1 MKKVVKRNALKTNV
15 RLIFINVALILLSLL
30 WLVPFYWMVTTSI
43 QPTGAMI
50 QFPSGFFAR
59 NPTISHYVKLFVRT
73 DIIRWL
79 LNSFTIAAGVIVMVL
94 FLCFPAAYVF
104 SKREFPGRDALFLL
118 FLVTLMI
125 PIHITLLP
133 IYLLWTR
140 LHLLNT
146 HLGLILPD
154 VGSAFAVFM
163 LVQYLHTL
171 PSELIEA
178 ARIDGSS
185 ELRVIFT
192 IMLPLAKPAVVT
204 VLLIKF
210 LGSWNSFLMPLIL
223 VNKRMMNTL
232 PLGLAMF
239 ELKQNVVRWGI
250 TLAGAT
256 IGVLPIIVLFLF
268 MQKFLVQG
276 IALSGLKK

>member
-1 MKKVVKRNALKTNV
+1 MKKMLRRNAGKMNPKL
-15 RLIFINVALILLSLL
+15 LIMTVALIFLSLL
-30 WLVPFYWMVTTSI
+30 WLMPFYWMVTTSI
-43 QPTGAMI
+43 QPTGAAI
-50 QFPSGFFAR
+50 EFPGGFIAS
-59 NPTISHYVKLFVRT
+59 NPTISHYVRLFART

-79 LNSFTIAAGVIVMVL
+79 ANSFIIATGVVVMVL
-94 FLCFPAAYVF
+94 LLCFPAAYVF
-104 SKREFPGRDALFLL
+104 SKRKFPGRDALFLL

-163 LVQYLHTL
+163 LVQYLRTL

-185 ELRVIFT
+185 ELRIIFT

-232 PLGLAMF
+232 PLGLAML
-239 ELKQNVVRWGI
+239 ELKQNVARWGM

-256 IGVLPIIVLFLF
+256 ISVLPIIVLFLF
-268 MQKFLVQG
+268 MQKFLVRG

>member
-1 MKKVVKRNALKTNV
+1 MKKKLRRNVGKMNPKLWVMA
-15 RLIFINVALILLSLL
+15 VALIFLSLL
-30 WLVPFYWMVTTSI
+30 WLMPFYWMVTTSI
-43 QPTGAMI
+43 QPQGAAI
-50 QFPSGFFAR
+50 EFPGGFIAS
-59 NPTISHYVKLFVRT
+59 NPTISHYVRLFART

-79 LNSFTIAAGVIVMVL
+79 ANSFIIATGVVVMVL
-94 FLCFPAAYVF
+94 LLCFPAAYVF
-104 SKREFPGRDALFLL
+104 SKRTFPGRDALFLL

-163 LVQYLHTL
+163 LVQYLRTV

-185 ELRVIFT
+185 ELRIIFT

-232 PLGLAMF
+232 PLGLAML
-239 ELKQNVVRWGI
+239 ELKQNVARWGM

-256 IGVLPIIVLFLF
+256 ISILPIIVLFLF
-268 MQKFLVQG
+268 MQKFLVRG